1 MLRKLFIPTAVL
13 LLMSCSA
20 TRYKAVRRVC
30 DSDISKTSVVG
41 ICIYDITAGKT
52 VCEYNADQRMRPAS
66 CMKIL
71 TAVAT
76 LEHLGPQYTYV
87 PQVGDKGWGWCWDD
101 SETNMVPWSA
111 ERQYTVASAAFPM
124 LKNSNNM
131 FAESMFRQLS
141 SPYTR
146 QASARRINTMLNSAG
161 VDTLQCKVAD
171 GSGLSLYNYLTPRSI
186 VKVLVYAYR
195 RKNIYRNLYSAL
207 PIAGVD
213 GTLRNRMKGTA
224 AENNVHA
231 KTGTVTG
238 ISSLSGYYKARN
250 GHEMCF
256 SIINQ
261 GIPDTG
267 TGRRFQDNICIMLC
281 R

>member
-1 MLRKLFIPTAVL
+1 MLRKIFITIPFFL
-13 LLMSCSA
+13 LLSCTTS
-20 TRYKAVRRVC
+20 RYRAVSRLC
-30 DSDISKTSVVG
+30 DSDISKTSMIG
-41 ICIYDITAGKT
+41 ICVYDMTAGKT
-52 VCEYNADQRMRPAS
+52 VYEHNADLRMRPAS

-76 LEHLGPQYTYV
+76 LEHLGPEYCYI
-87 PQVGDKGWGWCWDD
+87 PQVDGKGWGWCWDD
-101 SETNMVPWSA
+101 SETNMIPWTA
-111 ERQYTVASAAFPM
+111 ARQYTVACAAVPM
-124 LKNSNNM
+124 LKNSDNM
-131 FAESMFRQLS
+131 LAESMFRQLS
-141 SPYTR
+141 RPYMR
-146 QASARRINTMLNSAG
+146 QVSAKRVNTMLSSAG
-161 VDTLQCKVAD
+161 VDTLQCKIAD
-171 GSGLSLYNYLTPRSI
+171 GSGLSLYNYVTPRSI
-186 VKVLVYAYR
+186 VKVLVYAHG
-195 RKNIYRNLYSAL
+195 KKEIYRNLYPAL

-261 GIPDTG
+261 GISETG
-267 TGRRFQDNICIMLC
+267 VGRRFQDDICIMLC